1 MNRFQLITVIIF
13 GVIIFPL
20 AFMTFASGSWYHP
33 SDDPSDCRK
42 CHEKIYDEFQYN
54 IGAHQNFTCGDCHM
68 NSDVDYSLPP
78 LFNLTWLKLE
88 PDEPH
93 AAICTKCVDCHSEP
107 AKRLGNESEAHCRF
121 YLNSLN
127 LSVSPSSTCIACHT
141 HAQVN
146 LTWEKLKYIN
156 ITVNKTNISVN

>member
-1 MNRFQLITVIIF
+1 MKRFQLITVLIF
-13 GVIIFPL
+13 GTVIFPL
-20 AFMTFASGSWYHP
+20 AFITFASGSWYHP

-42 CHEKIYDEFQYN
+42 CHEKIYDEFQNN
-54 IGAHQNFTCGDCHM
+54 IGAHQNFTCGGCHV
-68 NSDVDYSLPP
+68 NSDINYNLP
-78 LFNLTWLKLE
+78 LSFNLTWLKLE

-93 AAICTKCVDCHSEP
+93 AAISTKCVDCHIEP
-107 AKRLGNESEAHCRF
+107 AQRLGNESEAHCRF

-146 LTWEKLKYIN
+146 LTWEKFKYLN
-156 ITVNKTNISVN
+156 ITVNMNNISAN